1 MRYQFTYNDAVIS
14 GLGSENQI
22 PLNLFRW
29 CSWADLVIR
38 VDKYH
43 SFGIKNS
50 GNSSNGLQPCVNY
63 EPITPVTQDESF
75 YVPRQMLIY
84 QRYVLSK

>member
-50 GNSSNGLQPCVNY
+50 GNS
-63 EPITPVTQDESF
+63 
-75 YVPRQMLIY
+75 
-84 QRYVLSK
+84 